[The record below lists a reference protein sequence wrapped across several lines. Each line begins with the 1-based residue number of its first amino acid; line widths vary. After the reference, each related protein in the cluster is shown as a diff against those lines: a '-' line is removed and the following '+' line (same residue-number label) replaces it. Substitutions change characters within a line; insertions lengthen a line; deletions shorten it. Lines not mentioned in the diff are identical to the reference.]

1 MGRLDSF
8 ESVYRV
14 AVSSRLPLASARYA
28 NSCQHGQPAPV
39 ADDDDSEKEDDGD
52 DEEDGAAPAAGS

>member
-28 NSCQHGQPAPV
+28 NSCQHGQPPPV
-39 ADDDDSEKEDDGD
+39 ADDDDSEEEEDG
-52 DEEDGAAPAAGS
+52 DEEDGDAPAAGS